1 MKKYSIKKIIWII
14 ITAVVTV
21 FIVQKTGHLLDPFE
35 AEDGLNAIDAFHEL
49 EDNSIE
55 VLVFGSSR
63 AWKGCDTSVMNDE
76 YGIKAYN
83 YSCNWQAINTTL
95 LFIRDSF
102 RTQSPNVIF
111 VETGHVGK
119 VLEDTDL
126 NGEIYYT
133 RRIPLFDGKKEYLR
147 ECFGNNIERYAS
159 YYFPLIMFHDNWT
172 QIDFEN
178 FYSPGTQ
185 RYLNAY
191 GYNEDCNDFLEP
203 ITIPSIKDTSQA
215 DLPQS
220 SINTLDKIVEECE
233 EKGVT
238 LVFYT
243 IPCNDGYAYSEAMKN
258 FADSRSID
266 YINFYELF
274 DNSGLSGNTDYQ
286 DGIHLNKEGARKVAM
301 YLSEYIMHKE

>member
-1 MKKYSIKKIIWII
+1 MKKYPIKKIIWII
-14 ITAVVTV
+14 ITVVVTV

-35 AEDGLNAIDAFHEL
+35 AEDGLNAIDAFHKL

-63 AWKGCDTSVMNDE
+63 AWKGCDTSVINDE

-102 RTQSPNVIF
+102 RTQSPDVIF

-159 YYFPLIMFHDNWT
+159 YYFPLIVFHDNWT

-178 FYSPGTQ
+178 FYSPGKE
-185 RYLNAY
+185 RYLEAY
-191 GYNEDCNDFLEP
+191 GYNEDCNTYLEKINIPP
-203 ITIPSIKDTSQA
+203 IEKTNQVKLPESSIKA
-215 DLPQS
+215 
-220 SINTLDKIVEECE
+220 LDKIVKECE
-233 EKGVT
+233 EKGT
-238 LVFYT
+238 RLVFYT
-243 IPCNDGYAYSEAMKN
+243 IPCKDGYAYSEAMKI
-258 FADSRSID
+258 FADSRSVD
-266 YINFYELF
+266 YINFYELL
-274 DNSGLSGNTDYQ
+274 DDSGLSGNTDYQ
-286 DGIHLNKEGARKVAM
+286 DGVHLNKEGARKVAM
-301 YLSEYIMHKE
+301 YLSEYIRHK

>member
-1 MKKYSIKKIIWII
+1 M
-14 ITAVVTV
+14 VTV

-178 FYSPGTQ
+178 FYSPGKE
-185 RYLNAY
+185 RYLEAY
-191 GYNEDCNDFLEP
+191 GYNEDCNTYLEQINIPP
-203 ITIPSIKDTSQA
+203 IEKTNQVKLPENSIKA
-215 DLPQS
+215 
-220 SINTLDKIVEECE
+220 LDKIVKECE
-233 EKGVT
+233 EKGVR

-243 IPCNDGYAYSEAMKN
+243 IPCKDGYAYSEAMKN
-258 FADSRSID
+258 FADSRSVD
-266 YINFYELF
+266 YINFYELL
-274 DNSGLSGNTDYQ
+274 DDSGLNGNTDYQ
-286 DGIHLNKEGARKVAM
+286 DGVHLNKEGARKVAM
-301 YLSEYIMHKE
+301 YLSEYIRHK